1 LKIDICIYIFLYIV
15 DIKSIF
21 VESLCNFAAHPETPA
36 YSIFESNDKSIF
48 DKKMKKNNFYKNITI
63 YEEESE
69 VFNNGVEIII
79 DEIDYTDYDYLLD
92 LM

>member
-1 LKIDICIYIFLYIV
+1 M
-15 DIKSIF
+15 
-21 VESLCNFAAHPETPA
+21 TPA

-69 VFNNGVEIII
+69 VLNNGVEIII
-79 DEIDYTDYDYLLD
+79 DEIDYTDYDYFND
-92 LM
+92 LMWDLLSRYSLYPPINTPSLNTIGKYM

>member
-1 LKIDICIYIFLYIV
+1 
-15 DIKSIF
+15 
-21 VESLCNFAAHPETPA
+21 
-36 YSIFESNDKSIF
+36 
-48 DKKMKKNNFYKNITI
+48 MKKNNFYKNITI

-69 VFNNGVEIII
+69 VFNNGFEIII